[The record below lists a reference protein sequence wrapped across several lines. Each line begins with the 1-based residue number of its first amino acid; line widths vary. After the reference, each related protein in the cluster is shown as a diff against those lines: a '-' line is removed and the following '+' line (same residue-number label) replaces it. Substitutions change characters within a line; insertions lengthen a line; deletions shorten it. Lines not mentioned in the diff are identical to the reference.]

1 MANEVVKKEA
11 GSVARKPQP
20 NGALKDII
28 KGEAFKGCVSSF
40 FSDERNRERF
50 LQVAVN
56 ATVKTPALLNCDR
69 NSFLNALMQLA
80 SFGLNPDGRNAHMIP
95 YGKVCTLIID
105 YKGLVTLALRS
116 PRVSKVEA
124 FAVHQNDT
132 FRLTNGEVEHVVDNP
147 FGDRGDVIGYYAVC
161 QFSDGAKKYEVM
173 SKAEV
178 DAVRKRSRAANN
190 GPWVTDYDEM
200 AKKTV
205 FKRLT
210 KWLPVTP
217 ELTAAVQKDDEDYE
231 NGETKRTVRK
241 VTQDIDFGDEGDGEE
256 DGNGEVLEK
265 DDGGKVVE
273 PEVMS

>member
-1 MANEVVKKEA
+1 MANEVVKSTNAVAKNS
-11 GSVARKPQP
+11 GS
-20 NGALKDII
+20 LKDII

-40 FSDERNRERF
+40 FDDEKNRERF

-95 YGKVCTLIID
+95 YGKTCTLIID

-124 FAVHQNDT
+124 FVVYKNDT
-132 FRLTNGEVEHVVDNP
+132 FRLTNGEVEHIVDNP
-147 FGDRGDVIGYYAVC
+147 FGDRGEVVGYYAVC
-161 QFSDGAKKYEVM
+161 QFNDGVKKFEVM

-178 DAVRKRSRAANN
+178 DAVRKRSRASNN

-217 ELTAAVQKDDEDYE
+217 ELTAAVQKDDEEYE
-231 NGETKRTVRK
+231 NKRVVRK
-241 VTQDIDFGDEGDGEE
+241 VTQDLDFGDETEE
-256 DGNGEVLEK
+256 PDETAEAEKAEVV
-265 DDGGKVVE
+265 DV
-273 PEVMS
+273 